1 MEMDADVYPHPSIP
15 ISHSNFQLL
24 LSRACGPVGWASC
37 QTPGYASGAEMLGFC
52 DTAPL
57 VFLFIFPP
65 APLVSM
71 SDESAPD
78 SQPLAKPVSANARRC
93 LGVLIEKAKTTPDSY
108 PLSLAA
114 IVTGS
119 NQKSNRD
126 PQTHISEDDALL
138 ALDELREA
146 GAVREIQGS
155 GRVTKYRHAAYE
167 WFDCDSPGA
176 SIMTELMLRGPQTVG
191 ELRTRASRMHPFV
204 DLPATQAEL
213 DSLIEK
219 GLVFAVSPAGRGQT
233 FAHALYTPTERQHLA
248 AKMEKLAGS
257 APISSPNT
265 AAPGAAANENRIDKI
280 QQRLEEVAARLEAL
294 EQKLADWEK

>member
-1 MEMDADVYPHPSIP
+1 MSDD
-15 ISHSNFQLL
+15 
-24 LSRACGPVGWASC
+24 
-37 QTPGYASGAEMLGFC
+37 TASGAK
-52 DTAPL
+52 
-57 VFLFIFPP
+57 PP
-65 APLVSM
+65 AKPI
-71 SDESAPD
+71 SAI
-78 SQPLAKPVSANARRC
+78 ARRC

-126 PQTHISEDDALL
+126 PQMNISEGDALL

-191 ELRTRASRMHPFV
+191 EIRTRASRMHPFV
-204 DLPATQAEL
+204 DLTATQAEL
-213 DSLIEK
+213 DALVEK
-219 GLVFAVSPAGRGQT
+219 ELVFAITPPGRGQT
-233 FAHALYTPTERQHLA
+233 FAHTLYTPTERQHLA
-248 AKMEKLAGS
+248 AKIEKQSGATPS
-257 APISSPNT
+257 T
-265 AAPGAAANENRIDKI
+265 AAPSSAPASAANESRIDKI
-280 QQRLEEVAARLEAL
+280 QQRLEDVVTRLESL